1 MKGKT
6 GIIPQTELDRLLDE
20 RIEMQA
26 KVRAVRT
33 EIERRYRDKID
44 AEIEFETRAIE
55 RNFAVQLV
63 EAKERGAT
71 YAELVKVLGTGTAAV
86 MRRFVELGGGSVR
99 TRTTG
104 ADRIEKRAEDIG
116 VKQVEENLY
125 AWTIQS
131 HGDKLDGAEVDVTV
145 RWRDGKPYA
154 WPVEGSDVMRLRDDY
169 GIEREQLFEKGAEI
183 VAAFGLTE
191 N

>member
-1 MKGKT
+1 MGKSGVMT
-6 GIIPQTELDRLLDE
+6 QTELDRLLDE

-33 EIERRYRDKID
+33 EIERRYRDKIE

-55 RNFAVQLV
+55 RAFAVQLV

-86 MRRFVELGGGSVR
+86 MRKFVELGGGSVR

-104 ADRIEKRAEDIG
+104 ADRVEKRAEDIG
-116 VKQVEENLY
+116 VTPSPGTGYNWML
-125 AWTIQS
+125 
-131 HGDKLDGAEVDVTV
+131 GDGAFVNVTV
-145 RWRDGKPYA
+145 RWKEGKPYA
-154 WPVEGSDVMRLRDDY
+154 WPTRPEMVTKLRDEY
-169 GIEREQLFEKGAEI
+169 GIEREDLFAKGAEI

-191 N
+191 S

>member
-1 MKGKT
+1 MGKSGVMT
-6 GIIPQTELDRLLDE
+6 QTELDRLLDE

-33 EIERRYRDKID
+33 EIERRYRDKIE

-71 YAELVKVLGTGTAAV
+71 YAELVKVLGTGTASV
-86 MRRFVELGGGSVR
+86 MRKYVELGGGSVR

-104 ADRIEKRAEDIG
+104 TQRLEKRAEDIG
-116 VKQVEENLY
+116 VKRVGENLFDWIVG
-125 AWTIQS
+125 ATP
-131 HGDKLDGAEVDVTV
+131 DGLGGLAVPVTV
-145 RWRDGKPYA
+145 QWKNGTPYA
-154 WPVEGSDVMRLRDDY
+154 WPVDGADVVRLRDDY
-169 GIEREQLFEKGAEI
+169 GIEREELFEKGAEI

-191 N
+191 E

>member
-1 MKGKT
+1 MGKSGVMT
-6 GIIPQTELDRLLDE
+6 QTELDLLLDE

-33 EIERRYRDKID
+33 EIERRYRDKIE

-86 MRRFVELGGGSVR
+86 MRKFVELGGGSVR

-104 ADRIEKRAEDIG
+104 AERMVKRAEDIG
-116 VKQVEENLY
+116 VTPNEDGTYQWQVAEESVKVWLK
-125 AWTIQS
+125 W
-131 HGDKLDGAEVDVTV
+131 K
-145 RWRDGKPYA
+145 DGKPYA
-154 WPVEGSDVMRLRDDY
+154 APTAENMQMLRTDH
-169 GIEREQLFEKGAEI
+169 GIEAAELFAKGAEI
-183 VAAFGLTE
+183 VSAFGLTE

>member
-1 MKGKT
+1 MGKSGAMT
-6 GIIPQTELDRLLDE
+6 QRELDQLLDA

-26 KVRAVRT
+26 NVRAVRT
-33 EIERRYRDKID
+33 EIERRYRDKIE

-71 YAELVKVLGTGTAAV
+71 YAELVKVLGTGTAAI
-86 MRRFVELGGGSVR
+86 MRKYVELGGGSVR

-104 ADRIEKRAEDIG
+104 ADRVIKRAEEIN
-116 VKQVEENLY
+116 VKMNGHGYDWEVVE
-125 AWTIQS
+125 
-131 HGDKLDGAEVDVTV
+131 GVTV
-145 RWRDGKPYA
+145 QITLQWKNGKPYA
-154 WPVEGSDVMRLRDDY
+154 WPVDGSDVVRLRDDY

-191 N
+191 S

>member
-1 MKGKT
+1 MGKSGAMT
-6 GIIPQTELDRLLDE
+6 QRELDQLLDA

-26 KVRAVRT
+26 NVRAVRT
-33 EIERRYRDKID
+33 EIERRYRDKIE

-55 RNFAVQLV
+55 RGFAVQLV

-71 YAELVKVLGTGTAAV
+71 YAELVKVLGTGTASV
-86 MRRFVELGGGSVR
+86 MRKYVELGGGSVR

-104 ADRIEKRAEDIG
+104 TQRLEKRAEDIG
-116 VKQVEENLY
+116 VIQVTDTQYQWKAPGNEQY
-125 AWTIQS
+125 P
-131 HGDKLDGAEVDVTV
+131 HGTLVDVTV
-145 RWRDGKPYA
+145 QWKNGKPYA
-154 WPVEGSDVMRLRDDY
+154 WPVDGADAVRLRDDY

-191 N
+191 D

>member
-1 MKGKT
+1 MGKT
-6 GIIPQTELDRLLDE
+6 GVMTQTELDRLLDE

-33 EIERRYRDKID
+33 EIERRYRDKIE

-55 RNFAVQLV
+55 RAFAVQLV

-104 ADRIEKRAEDIG
+104 ADRVEKRAEDIG
-116 VKQVEENLY
+116 VKRVEENLFDWHVGMTASGELY
-125 AWTIQS
+125 
-131 HGDKLDGAEVDVTV
+131 VPVTV
-145 RWRDGKPYA
+145 QWKDGKPYA
-154 WPVEGSDVMRLRDDY
+154 WPVRGADVVRLRDDY
-169 GIEREQLFEKGAEI
+169 GIERDELFAKGAEI
-183 VAAFGLTE
+183 VSAFGLTE
-191 N
+191 S